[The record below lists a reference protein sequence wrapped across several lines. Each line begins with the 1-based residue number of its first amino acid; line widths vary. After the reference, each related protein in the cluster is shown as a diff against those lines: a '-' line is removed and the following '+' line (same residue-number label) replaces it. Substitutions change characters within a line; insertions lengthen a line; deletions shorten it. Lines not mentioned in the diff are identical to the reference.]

1 MFFLPSPCHSAFIQN
16 QLKRMSTTNYKRSML
31 KRCYTCNTV
40 MEQCLM
46 NYFLMHA
53 PSSSPQLHP
62 TMMSPLLTLTRY
74 GVLLNHV
81 LNHKFFHHV
90 LCVYMHSL
98 LLTKILL
105 VLFWPSQLALC
116 IVIDSIKLF
125 CKSPL
130 LVRFFHPSFVIVLG
144 NLVIVFVP
152 VNHFTLSTGIT
163 LELCRMYKLQLRLFL
178 SKMQQY

>member
-1 MFFLPSPCHSAFIQN
+1 
-16 QLKRMSTTNYKRSML
+16 MSTTSYERSML
-31 KRCYTCNTV
+31 NRCYTCNTM

-74 GVLLNHV
+74 GVLVNHV

-105 VLFWPSQLALC
+105 VLFWPSELALC
-116 IVIDSIKLF
+116 IVIDSIKLLYKEFFISLILSSFF
-125 CKSPL
+125 CYSSRKSCHCFPSYKSFYSEYRHHIGVVQDVQATIETF
-130 LVRFFHPSFVIVLG
+130 LVKNATI
-144 NLVIVFVP
+144 
-152 VNHFTLSTGIT
+152 ST
-163 LELCRMYKLQLRLFL
+163 FL
-178 SKMQQY
+178 